1 MQFHYALVDDLL
13 SREEFERRIEA
24 KMQECGDMVDET
36 TAAMLVVKDCGRH
49 HVKIKALD
57 AKSSLFS
64 FFGKVIS
71 KSEIKEFLRPEGEKG
86 LVANLI
92 LGDETGQVR
101 AVLWDEKAM
110 AAKEIDPGDVLEVI
124 GRRTGRSAGDINVLA
139 LRKAV
144 CDIQCQTSVEPH
156 LSPPRRKD
164 VEVCLIAREQPR
176 PVARRD
182 GTTVDLCE
190 AVVGIEEDL
199 CRLVC
204 WQPDLIESLPEGATI
219 RITEALE
226 KFRQSGREYVVDE
239 KSTVSPGDQ
248 PVGYRLHTLG
258 DIKEQGIYSV
268 TGTVKSVQP
277 ARTFSTRDGRTS
289 HVRNIVIAEGDS
301 EIRVV
306 VWGERALMPV
316 MPGERI
322 GVYLGKSREGRFGD
336 LELHVGGGSFI
347 RVIPDTEQKEVE
359 MTGTAISTRH
369 GLFIDDGCDLF
380 LIDGNLAHGHEFHI
394 RGILSGQ
401 RLALLC
407 AEPVGYDVEKIR
419 DRIAAIREAAARSDT
434 FTVHGPEHI

>member
-13 SREEFERRIEA
+13 SREEFERRIEE

-71 KSEIKEFLRPEGEKG
+71 KTETKEFLRPEGEKG
-86 LVANLI
+86 LVTNLI

-110 AAKEIDPGDVLEVI
+110 AAAEIDQGDVLEII
-124 GRRTGRSAGDINVLA
+124 GRRTGRSGGDINVLA

-156 LSPPRRKD
+156 LSPPMRKD
-164 VEVCLIAREQPR
+164 VEVCLVVREQPR
-176 PVARRD
+176 PVSRKD

-190 AVVGIEEDL
+190 AVVGIEEEL

-204 WQPDLIESLPEGATI
+204 WQPDLIESLPEGASI
-219 RITEALE
+219 RITDALE
-226 KFRQSGREYVVDE
+226 KFRQSAREYVVDE
-239 KSTVSPGDQ
+239 KSTVSAGEEAVRYHLNSLD
-248 PVGYRLHTLG
+248 
-258 DIKEQGIYSV
+258 DIQEEGVYSV
-268 TGTVKSVQP
+268 IGTVRSVRP
-277 ARTFSTRDGRTS
+277 ARTFTTRDGRTS
-289 HVRNIVIAEGDS
+289 HVKNIVIAGDAC

-306 VWGERALMPV
+306 IWGERALMPIL
-316 MPGERI
+316 PGESV

-347 RVIPDTEQKEVE
+347 RVIPDEPREEVE
-359 MTGTAISTRH
+359 MTGTAISTQH
-369 GLFIDDGCDLF
+369 GLFIDDGDDLF
-380 LIDGNLAHGHEFHI
+380 LVDGNLPHGHEFFI

-401 RLALLC
+401 RLALLH
-407 AEPVGYDVEKIR
+407 AEPVRQEAERVR
-419 DRIAAIREAAARSDT
+419 DRVAAIRDAAT
-434 FTVHGPEHI
+434 